1 MIDQEPRRRIFVA
14 SFMTLIAAGVGFAVR
29 GGILKEWGNQFGFT
43 QLELGSITGGGLV
56 GFGLVILA
64 ASLITDHVGYK
75 ALLVLAFV
83 LHGLSAVVTLA
94 ATPTFNALGQEATY
108 WCLYVGMFMFAVA
121 NGLCEAV
128 INPLAATLYP
138 RQKTHYLNILHAG
151 WPAGLILG
159 GLLGQLIVGKV
170 RWEVPMALFLVPVVL
185 YGVMILG
192 VRFPVSEARAAGVGY
207 GQMIRQLASPI
218 LLFLLLLH
226 AGVGYVEL
234 GTDSW
239 ITNITNSILTGQGF
253 LLFVYAAS
261 IMFVLRFFA
270 GPIVERINPLGLLFC
285 SATVACVGLLM
296 LGSVE
301 SAVLVWVAVTVY
313 GLGKT
318 FFWPTMLGVVGER
331 FPRGGAVTMGA
342 IGGIGM
348 LSAGLLG
355 GPGIGYKQD
364 FYASRFLQE
373 ASMPT
378 YERYAAQSESRF
390 GPFPKI
396 RGLDGAKVG
405 VLLEPD
411 GAAELGRSVRLLEE
425 QGRTVDAITR
435 LDLWWESTG
444 RKNASVDEG
453 PVSEARIFGGR
464 MALKWTAVVPA
475 LMAVGYLILLA
486 YFRRTGG
493 YRQVELAEGGDA
505 SPTP

>member
-1 MIDQEPRRRIFVA
+1 MTEQGPRRRIFLA

-29 GGILKEWGNQFGFT
+29 GGILREWGNQFGFT

-83 LHGLSAVVTLA
+83 LHGLSAVITLA

-192 VRFPVSEARAAGVGY
+192 VRFPVSAARAAGVGY

-444 RKNASVDEG
+444 RPNASVDEG

-493 YRQVELAEGGDA
+493 YRQVELAEGEDA

>member
-1 MIDQEPRRRIFVA
+1 MTEQGPRRRIFLA

-29 GGILKEWGNQFGFT
+29 GGILREWGNQFGFT

-270 GPIVERINPLGLLFC
+270 GPIVKRINPLGLLFC

-444 RKNASVDEG
+444 RPNASVDEG

-464 MALKWTAVVPA
+464 MALKWTALVPA